1 MVTGAIVVLAFGS
14 GWLYWSLYGGGT
26 VHYLTQKVE
35 RGSVVRTVNAS
46 GVVIPT
52 ATAPVGAH
60 ASGVIQSLYCG
71 RNMKVAK
78 GQLCAK
84 IDPGPYQLGVDR
96 EKANLAAAEA
106 RLDKDKADLAQAKT
120 IFERNRA
127 LAKRRAISRKAL
139 DKSRKTYEQAQARTK
154 LDAAS
159 IAERRAGL
167 EAAEINLGYTDI
179 VSPVD
184 GTVVSRN
191 VGCGQTVEAG
201 SQTPLFLIASGSS
214 PSWRST
220 PMSAKTT
227 SAR

>member
-1 MVTGAIVVLAFGS
+1 MGAPFCAIV
-14 GWLYWSLYGGGT
+14 
-26 VHYLTQKVE
+26 
-35 RGSVVRTVNAS
+35 
-46 GVVIPT
+46 
-52 ATAPVGAH
+52 
-60 ASGVIQSLYCG
+60 
-71 RNMKVAK
+71 
-78 GQLCAK
+78 
-84 IDPGPYQLGVDR
+84 
-96 EKANLAAAEA
+96 AAAEA

-191 VGCGQTVEAG
+191 VEFGQTVEAG
-201 SQTPLFLIASGSS
+201 SQTPLFLIASDLTVMEVDANVGENDIGEVKLGDKASFTVESFPNRRFAGEVTQIRQSPETSEHVVTYDVVISAPNPDLLLEPGMTAATSIVVGRRDDVLRAGS
-214 PSWRST
+214 R
-220 PMSAKTT
+220 
-227 SAR
+227 